1 METRRPDERPVAEE
15 KENFRK
21 KSEEDEKKLKILWK
35 LFDNCGIIVVV
46 TKAVLYSGFSDF
58 KKKQLSL
65 SVGAEGYCK

>member
-1 METRRPDERPVAEE
+1 MENQPPDGLPVTE
-15 KENFRK
+15 KEDNFRK
-21 KSEEDEKKLKILWK
+21 KSEEDEKKLKFLWK

-65 SVGAEGYCK
+65 SVRAEGYCK